1 MKAAELFIISIMD
14 VGIIKKREDQHD
26 YLQFFLCFA
35 AQGDSFT
42 TEFYANPVAIADFEK
57 HCAQRRKYPV
67 LLQIEF
73 NNATREDELQVS
85 IKCVVVLAAKWH
97 AALIGFL

>member
-1 MKAAELFIISIMD
+1 MD
-14 VGIIKKREDQHD
+14 VGIIKKRETQMTTI
-26 YLQFFLCFA
+26 FFLCFA

-97 AALIGFL
+97 TLLIGFL

>member
-1 MKAAELFIISIMD
+1 MTNNSL
-14 VGIIKKREDQHD
+14 
-26 YLQFFLCFA
+26 LCFA

-85 IKCVVVLAAKWH
+85 IKCCKMAH
-97 AALIGFL
+97 AHRIPIKYA

>member
-1 MKAAELFIISIMD
+1 MTNNMLFPLFIT
-14 VGIIKKREDQHD
+14 
-26 YLQFFLCFA
+26 

-85 IKCVVVLAAKWH
+85 TKY
-97 AALIGFL
+97 LI